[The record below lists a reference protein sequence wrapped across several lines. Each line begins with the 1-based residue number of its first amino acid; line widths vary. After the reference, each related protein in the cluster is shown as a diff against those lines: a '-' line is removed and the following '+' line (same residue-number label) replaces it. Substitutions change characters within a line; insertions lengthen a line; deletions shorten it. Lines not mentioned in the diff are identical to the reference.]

1 MLAETHSD
9 KETILIR
16 DDDRTYIGSLPSIEL
31 LANYY
36 RWLPTP
42 KGLRTNHQPTIDCVF
57 ETLEE
62 LEQLIL

>member
-1 MLAETHSD
+1 MITETHSD
-9 KETILIR
+9 KETILIA
-16 DDDRTYIGSLPSIEL
+16 DDAQAYIGTLPSIEL

-42 KGLRTNHQPTIDCVF
+42 KGLKTNHQPTIDCVF

-62 LEQLIL
+62 LEQLN

>member
-1 MLAETHSD
+1 MIAEIHSN

-36 RWLPTP
+36 RWEPSK
-42 KGLRTNHQPTIDCVF
+42 KGWRTSHQPTIDCVF

-62 LEQLIL
+62 LEQLN